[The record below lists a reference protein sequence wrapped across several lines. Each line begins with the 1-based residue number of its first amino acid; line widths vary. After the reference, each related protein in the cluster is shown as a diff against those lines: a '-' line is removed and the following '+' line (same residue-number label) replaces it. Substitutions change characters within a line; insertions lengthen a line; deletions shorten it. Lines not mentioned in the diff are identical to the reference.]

1 MGMSSVRLA
10 EGTVYIDGLSIRDA
24 VLADLVSRQTDPQ
37 AVEALLE
44 RVLVT
49 GARGIASMGVGL
61 DLAELDGRVAKSV
74 ATALIDFEKT
84 IASGVGHLAEQLDP
98 DQRSSLVARALSELT
113 GIQSAFLAGVDPSRT
128 DSHAGELLARLREV
142 VGPGGP
148 VAQRLEE
155 ALDPTAPNS
164 SLAAGFASI
173 RAEITALRDHVSL
186 QKGRAQEAVRGT
198 AKGVDFE
205 ILVDEALR
213 NAARPLGAI
222 VEHTGRA
229 AGHLGTAVVGD
240 YLITLGNGC
249 RIAVE
254 VKNQR
259 AIGLTGKQGILE
271 ELDRAV
277 ANRQANAA
285 MCISAEDAYPQEVGP
300 FGVFGNRV
308 LVVDDG
314 EGTMIWTGLRW
325 LAATLTAQPGAETI
339 DLAAVH
345 DRLQRLRSICQKF
358 SSQRSALTEINKSVG
373 RVSEGLGE
381 MRDEVLVLV
390 DDLTRQIRLTLDGES
405 PGPVVDLRRHAG

>member
-1 MGMSSVRLA
+1 MSSIRLA
-10 EGTVYIDGLSIRDA
+10 EGTVHIDGLSIRDA
-24 VLADLVSRQTDPQ
+24 VLADLVSRQPD
-37 AVEALLE
+37 AEAAEALLQ

-74 ATALIDFEKT
+74 TAALVDFEQT

-98 DQRSSLVARALSELT
+98 EQRSSLVARALSELT
-113 GIQSAFLAGVDPSRT
+113 EIQSEFLAGVDPNRT

-164 SLAAGFASI
+164 SLTAGFASI
-173 RAEITALRDHVSL
+173 RAEITALRDHVSI
-186 QKGRAQEAVRGT
+186 QRGRAEEAVRGT
-198 AKGVDFE
+198 AKGHDFE

-229 AGHLGTAVVGD
+229 AGHLGAAVVGD
-240 YLITLGNGC
+240 YLITLANGC

-259 AIGLTGKQGILE
+259 SIGLTGKQGILE

-277 ANRQANAA
+277 ANRQADAA
-285 MCISAEDAYPQEVGP
+285 MCISAEEAYPQEVGP

-325 LAATLTAQPGAETI
+325 LTATLTAQPATEAI
-339 DLAAVH
+339 DLAAVQ

-358 SSQRSALTEINKSVG
+358 SSQRSALTEVTKSVG

-390 DDLTRQIRLTLDGES
+390 DDLTRQIRLTLDGETT
-405 PGPVVDLRRHAG
+405 GPVVDLRRHAG